1 MDEKLST
8 TKISKQHSISH
19 LLMSERLSET
29 GSPKIITAS
38 ILSIAAVLFILLIWA
53 QFTYIDEIATATG
66 EIVPKEQIVPVQHVD
81 GGIVYKVD
89 VRDGDTVKKGQVL
102 FELNPEPSTSDLNR
116 LKKRQ
121 NSLEIAIYRLQ
132 AQLSG
137 KAISYDD
144 ILSTI
149 TFKDITEPEL
159 MRMEISNALMYH
171 QQQLK
176 QDAYNKAQ
184 LATRLAEERL
194 NLKTNSEQLM
204 ALEERKNVIQSQ
216 MNMYNSLSQQQA
228 VSKVDLLNVQER
240 LQEMIGSMLNV
251 QQNRTT
257 IESTI
262 LDLENKLKTYEFDK
276 NNAALKELNDD
287 TAQLLEVREQ
297 ISRAQVTVDQLVME
311 ASISGIL
318 KGFSLHPGDVISA
331 GTVLFDIVPID
342 TKLVAEVK
350 VNTTDVGH
358 IKIGDTVQIKI
369 GTYDFSTYGALEG
382 TLTSISASTFLD
394 PEKKPY
400 YKCDVSLPKNYLG
413 DDPKKNLIFPG
424 MTVVAEIKTGK
435 RSLLHYMLKPLNRTF
450 TQAFKER

>member
-1 MDEKLST
+1 MDERLSK

-19 LLMSERLSET
+19 LLMSERLSES
-29 GSPKIITAS
+29 GSPKIIILS
-38 ILSIAAVLFILLIWA
+38 ILSIAAVLCILILWA
-53 QFTYIDEIATATG
+53 QFTYIDEVATATG
-66 EIVPKEQIVPVQHVD
+66 EIVPKQSIIPVQHVD
-81 GGIVYKVD
+81 GGIVYQVFVK
-89 VRDGDTVKKGQVL
+89 DGDAVKKGDKL

-116 LKKRQ
+116 LQKRQ

-132 AQLSG
+132 AQLNG
-137 KAISYDD
+137 KPITYDD
-144 ILSTI
+144 LLNALEYQ
-149 TFKDITEPEL
+149 DITEPEL

-176 QDAYNKAQ
+176 QDAYNKSQ

-216 MNMYNSLSQQQA
+216 LNMYNSLSEQQA
-228 VSKVDLLNVQER
+228 VSKVDLLNIQER
-240 LQEMIGSMLNV
+240 LQEIIGNMLSV

-257 IESTI
+257 VESTI
-262 LDLENKLKTYEFDK
+262 LDLENKLKTFEFDK
-276 NNAALKELNDD
+276 SNAALKELNDN

-297 ISRAQVTVDQLVME
+297 ISRAQVTVDQLVVR
-311 ASISGIL
+311 AAAAGIL
-318 KGFSLHPGDVISA
+318 KGFSLHPGDVITA

-342 TKLVAEVK
+342 TKLIAEIK
-350 VNTTDVGH
+350 VTTTDVGH
-358 IKIGDTVQIKI
+358 VAVGDPVQVKI
-369 GTYDFSTYGALEG
+369 GTYDFATYGSLEG

-400 YKCDVSLPKNYLG
+400 YKCEVSLPKNYLG
-413 DDPKKNLIFPG
+413 NDPKKNLIFPG
-424 MTVVAEIKTGK
+424 MTVIAEIKTGK
-435 RSLLHYMLKPLNRTF
+435 RSLLQYMLKPLNRTF

>member
-8 TKISKQHSISH
+8 SKISKQHSIAH

-38 ILSIAAVLFILLIWA
+38 IMSIAFVIVILLLWA
-53 QFTYIDEIATATG
+53 QFTYVDEIATATG
-66 EIVPKEQIVPVQHVD
+66 EIVPKEQIVPVQHVE
-81 GGIVYKVD
+81 GGIVYKVY
-89 VRDGDTVKKGQVL
+89 VKDGDTVKKGQKL
-102 FELNPEPSTSDLNR
+102 FELNPEPATSDLNR
-116 LKKRQ
+116 LQKRQ

-137 KAISYDD
+137 KGISYDD

-149 TFKDITEPEL
+149 SYKDITEPEL

-171 QQQLK
+171 EQQLK
-176 QDAYNKAQ
+176 QDAYNKSQ

-216 MNMYNSLSQQQA
+216 LNMYNSLSQQQA

-297 ISRAQVTVDQLVME
+297 ISRAQVTVDQLSVE
-311 ASISGIL
+311 ATISGIL
-318 KGFSLHPGDVISA
+318 KGFSLHPGDVVTA
-331 GTVLFDIVPID
+331 GVVLFEIVPID

-358 IKIGDTVQIKI
+358 IKIGDSVQVKV
-369 GTYDFSTYGALEG
+369 GTYDFSTYGGLEG
-382 TLTSISASTFLD
+382 ALISISASTYLD

-400 YKCDVSLPKNYLG
+400 YKCEVSLPKNYLG

-435 RSLLHYMLKPLNRTF
+435 RSLLSYMLKPLNRTF
-450 TQAFKER
+450 SQSFRER